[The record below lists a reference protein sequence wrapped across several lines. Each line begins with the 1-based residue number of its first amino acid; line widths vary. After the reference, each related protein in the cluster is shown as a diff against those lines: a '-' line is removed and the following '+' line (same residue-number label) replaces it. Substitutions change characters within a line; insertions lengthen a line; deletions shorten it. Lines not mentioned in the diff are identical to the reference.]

1 MEHLVSVIVAAV
13 NARTLYPAMH
23 PQVYDSVGSILAA
36 LSETCGERHSDAI
49 TLLVIGDDLV
59 CEDDVVR
66 TPTLMQRQ
74 FVDMLKRHGIERL
87 TLADGIGYNECHELV
102 TALAAGE
109 TPQSSSHVILGRVK
123 VAIDGKAPVMDQR
136 EFPNDEFNVVRD
148 AFARS
153 RIDGRMP
160 LSPMENLVW
169 GFIEALS
176 QTTRTMLPLA
186 KLKDHDEYT
195 FVHAVNVSLLV
206 LAQARSFGIQGT
218 MLHAFG
224 MAALLHDIGKLMVPL
239 PVLNRPGK
247 LEGEDWKLMQS
258 HAEQGAWYLSETEGA
273 TPLSI
278 VVAYEHHLRYDGKPN
293 YPITRPG
300 RVPNLA
306 TRMTSIAD
314 SYDALSTQR
323 PYSKPRGRATAIQ
336 LLRDRINTFYDPLL
350 LANFIQLIERSPVA
364 TDAA

>member
-23 PQVYDSVGSILAA
+23 PQVFDAVGTIVTA
-36 LSETCGERHSDAI
+36 LSETCVERGVDSI

-59 CEDDVVR
+59 LENDIVR

-74 FVDMLKRHGIERL
+74 FVDMLKRHNIERL
-87 TLADGIGYNECHELV
+87 TLADGIGYNECHDFV

-109 TPQSSSHVILGRVK
+109 TPQSSAHIILGRVK
-123 VAIDGKAPVMDQR
+123 VAIDGGKGPEAEKH
-136 EFPNDEFNVVRD
+136 EFPHDEFNVVRE
-148 AFARS
+148 AFGRF
-153 RIDGRMP
+153 RVDGRLP
-160 LSPMENLVW
+160 LTPMENLVW

-186 KLKDHDEYT
+186 KLKEHDEYT

-206 LAQARSFGIQGT
+206 LAQARSFGIQGS

-247 LEGEDWKLMQS
+247 LEGEEWKLMQS

-278 VVAYEHHLRYDGKPN
+278 VVAYEHHLLYDGKPN
-293 YPITRPG
+293 YPATRPG
-300 RVPNLA
+300 RIPNLA

-336 LLRDRINTFYDPLL
+336 LLRDRVNTFYDPLL
-350 LANFIQLIERSPVA
+350 LANFIQMVEHTPM
-364 TDAA
+364 

>member
-1 MEHLVSVIVAAV
+1 MMEHLVSVIVAAV

-23 PQVYDSVGSILAA
+23 PQVFDAVGSIVTA
-36 LSETCGERHSDAI
+36 LSEMCAERHSESV

-59 CEDDVVR
+59 FERDVVR

-74 FVDMLKRHGIERL
+74 FVEMLRRHGIERL
-87 TLADGIGYNECHELV
+87 TLADGIGYNECHDLV

-123 VAIDGKAPVMDQR
+123 VTIDGKGPDIDEQQ
-136 EFPNDEFNVVRD
+136 FPNDEFNVVRD
-148 AFARS
+148 AFS
-153 RIDGRMP
+153 RFRIEGRMP
-160 LSPMENLVW
+160 LTPMENLVW

-206 LAQARSFGIQGT
+206 LAQARSFGIQGS

-224 MAALLHDIGKLMVPL
+224 MGALLHDVGKLMVPL

-247 LEGEDWKLMQS
+247 LEGEDWRVMQS

-293 YPITRPG
+293 YPATRPG
-300 RVPNLA
+300 RIPNLA

-323 PYSKPRGRATAIQ
+323 PYSKPRGRATAVQ
-336 LLRDRINTFYDPLL
+336 LLRDRVNTFYDPLL
-350 LANFIQLIERSPVA
+350 LANFIQLIGEGGTPV
-364 TDAA
+364 

>member
-23 PQVYDSVGSILAA
+23 PQVFDAVGGVITA
-36 LSETCGERHSDAI
+36 LSEVCAERQSDSA
-49 TLLVIGDDLV
+49 TLLIIGDDLV
-59 CEDDVVR
+59 ADQEVVR
-66 TPTLMQRQ
+66 KPSLMQRQ
-74 FVDMLKRHGIERL
+74 FVDMLQRHGIERL
-87 TLADGIGYNECHELV
+87 TLADGIAYNECHDFV
-102 TALAAGE
+102 TALAAGD
-109 TPQSSSHVILGRVK
+109 TPESSSHVILGRVK
-123 VAIDGKAPVMDQR
+123 VAVDDEKSPGKEKR
-136 EFPNDEFNVVRD
+136 EFPNDEFNIVRE
-148 AFARS
+148 AFGRF

-186 KLKDHDEYT
+186 KLKEHDEYT

-206 LAQARSFGIQGT
+206 LAQARSFGIQGS

-224 MAALLHDIGKLMVPL
+224 MAALLHDIGKLMVPVD
-239 PVLNRPGK
+239 VLNRPGK
-247 LEGEDWKLMQS
+247 LEGEDWRLMQS
-258 HAEQGAWYLSETEGA
+258 HAEQGAWYLSEADGA

-293 YPITRPG
+293 YPTTRAG
-300 RVPNLA
+300 RIPNLA

-323 PYSKPRGRATAIQ
+323 PYSKPRARATAVQ
-336 LLRDRINTFYDPLL
+336 LLRDRVDTFYDPLL
-350 LANFIQLIERSPVA
+350 LANFIQLVEA
-364 TDAA
+364 